1 MTYRYFKIVFLVVSL
16 SLLNISLKAQI
27 SNSSKSER
35 YEKFSKSKKQVGN
48 DILSLLDSA
57 DFYLKK
63 DRNKAFD
70 FLESAYLLSL
80 KKENMDKQTLVLHK
94 LGDYY
99 QYYKQHDLA
108 AMNYENSL
116 KSMTANSVDIEI
128 VLKAGNQY
136 VMSDYPEKAISLF
149 KKYESTFE
157 NESKAKISIGFAD
170 AYLKLNNIDSALYFY
185 NQAEKLTE
193 KLNLR
198 DLNTEIKLK
207 KARLFS
213 NFDSAKQYELLNQAN
228 TQAKRENNQR
238 LQIETESEL
247 ADYYKKS
254 NQDEMEIRSRQNVIS
269 NLEKNDLAFTDEA
282 EFNEKRVYEQVN
294 IAKTQT
300 KRGEYDKA
308 LKILNEISELQTKNS
323 NTNLLEL
330 KKEAVKLLL
339 EVYLKTGQD
348 EEAIKNYKHYA
359 EILDMLYQ
367 KSELEYKN
375 IKKMNNQLRD
385 HQWRIDFLE
394 KDKAIYDAEIEMIDV
409 ERNIQKEK
417 LKYQRRYIIM
427 LISLIA
433 LLIISLIMVVL
444 KNRVQKKHNS
454 YLALKSLRTQM
465 NPHFIF
471 NALNSINNF
480 IVKNDEINANKYLA
494 RFSKLMR
501 RILNISELD
510 FIPLE
515 QEIEILELYL
525 QIEHMRFPDKFDYK
539 FEINEKLNTTD
550 FEIPPM
556 LIQPY
561 IENAVWHGLRY
572 KDKGGILKV
581 EMKLESEILKVRI
594 EDNGI
599 GRAKS
604 KELKTENQLNN
615 KSKGIKNTQARLQ
628 ILSKIYKSD
637 ISQKIT
643 DLNEDGSGTVVE
655 IYIPNLNKK

>member
-1 MTYRYFKIVFLVVSL
+1 
-16 SLLNISLKAQI
+16 
-27 SNSSKSER
+27 
-35 YEKFSKSKKQVGN
+35 
-48 DILSLLDSA
+48 
-57 DFYLKK
+57 
-63 DRNKAFD
+63 
-70 FLESAYLLSL
+70 
-80 KKENMDKQTLVLHK
+80 
-94 LGDYY
+94 
-99 QYYKQHDLA
+99 
-108 AMNYENSL
+108 
-116 KSMTANSVDIEI
+116 
-128 VLKAGNQY
+128 
-136 VMSDYPEKAISLF
+136 
-149 KKYESTFE
+149 
-157 NESKAKISIGFAD
+157 
-170 AYLKLNNIDSALYFY
+170 
-185 NQAEKLTE
+185 
-193 KLNLR
+193 
-198 DLNTEIKLK
+198 
-207 KARLFS
+207 
-213 NFDSAKQYELLNQAN
+213 
-228 TQAKRENNQR
+228 
-238 LQIETESEL
+238 
-247 ADYYKKS
+247 
-254 NQDEMEIRSRQNVIS
+254 
-269 NLEKNDLAFTDEA
+269 
-282 EFNEKRVYEQVN
+282 
-294 IAKTQT
+294 
-300 KRGEYDKA
+300 
-308 LKILNEISELQTKNS
+308 
-323 NTNLLEL
+323 
-330 KKEAVKLLL
+330 
-339 EVYLKTGQD
+339 
-348 EEAIKNYKHYA
+348 
-359 EILDMLYQ
+359 MLYQ

-394 KDKAIYDAEIEMIDV
+394 KDKAIYDAEIELIDV

-417 LKYQRRYIIM
+417 LKYQRRYIIL
-427 LISLIA
+427 LIFLIA
-433 LLIISLIMVVL
+433 LLFISLIMLVL

-539 FEINEKLNTTD
+539 FEIDEKLNTTD
-550 FEIPPM
+550 FDIPPM

>member
-1 MTYRYFKIVFLVVSL
+1 MTYRFFKIVFLVVSL

-80 KKENMDKQTLVLHK
+80 KKENIDKQPLVLHK

-116 KSMTANSVDIEI
+116 KSMTVNAVDIEI

-136 VMSDYPEKAISLF
+136 VMADYPEKAISLF
-149 KKYESTFE
+149 KKYESAFE

-228 TQAKRENNQR
+228 TQAKLENNQR
-238 LQIETESEL
+238 LEIETESEL

-254 NQDEMEIRSRQNVIS
+254 NQDEMEIQSRQNVIS
-269 NLEKNDLAFTDEA
+269 NLEKNDMAFTDEA
-282 EFNEKRVYEQVN
+282 EFTEKKVYEQVN

-308 LKILNEISELQTKNS
+308 LEILNEISELPTKNS

-394 KDKAIYDAEIEMIDV
+394 KDKAIYDAEIELIDV

-417 LKYQRRYIIM
+417 LKYQRRYIIL
-427 LISLIA
+427 LIFLIA
-433 LLIISLIMVVL
+433 LLFISLIMLVL

-539 FEINEKLNTTD
+539 FEIDEKLNTTD
-550 FEIPPM
+550 FDIPPM